1 MGRTIAGLA
10 VLLGALSPLACGG
23 ATPSLSGTR
32 ESGQSALMDDTLAGQ
47 NCKPEN
53 HTRPFII
60 EWDATD
66 MARFEQFANNDVV
79 VVRYHGC
86 KLEVLDRC
94 RDDAASGRLGAYK
107 PVEWTSGSLESM
119 DIATS
124 AELAAELPLGVAT
137 LGGRV
142 SAGEKFHMEYFVAGT
157 RSATRSDVFVED
169 LQKLPGCEGAT
180 HFVYNY
186 NLGAFALGS
195 VQDFSTEANVSLYGF
210 GADGAASKSSKAD
223 KKGGELA
230 ACKSD
235 TLNEI
240 QGCKAPIRLTLRSIK
255 GGADP
260 DMRTADTDESLN
272 AAGKVGARVD
282 ESEAAR
288 GYRQSAEVKMNA
300 GDGKG
305 CLEDLDKHDKANP
318 KHQSTDPKSGQIADW
333 RGQCL
338 MLSGKCKLG
347 KEVSAK
353 AIQAVRG
360 DTVSLDK
367 INQIVDVYAGQ
378 KCRGGDTDAK
388 TRVMGAL
395 DLLSRSYGEKLDPKQ
410 CREAYNTVKKEGP
423 KVKDPNSDQL
433 RLRDPTGNLGVNGAM
448 CMAMAGDCK
457 QSFELLSDSPDP
469 RWHKD
474 NMVNM
479 FDAVIGT
486 SVPSCKGKAK

>member
-1 MGRTIAGLA
+1 MTRTMAGWLV
-10 VLLGALSPLACGG
+10 VLGLLSPLACGG

-32 ESGQSALMDDTLAGQ
+32 ESGQSGLMDDTLAGQ

-53 HTRPFII
+53 HLRPFII

-79 VVRYHGC
+79 VVRYEGC

-107 PVEWTSGSLESM
+107 PVEWTSGSLEAI
-119 DIATS
+119 DIATN

-169 LQKLPGCEGAT
+169 LKKLPGCEGAT

-223 KKGGELA
+223 KQGGELG

-240 QGCKAPIRLTLRSIK
+240 QGCKAPIRLTLRPIK
-255 GGADP
+255 AGADP
-260 DMRTADTDESLN
+260 EMRHADTDESLN
-272 AAGKVGARVD
+272 AAGKVGARID
-282 ESEAAR
+282 ESEAAAK
-288 GYRQSAEVKMNA
+288 YLDSAEVKMNQ

-305 CLEDLDKHDKANP
+305 CLDDLDKHDRANP
-318 KHQSTDPKSGQIADW
+318 KHPSTDPKSGKIADW

-338 MLSGKCKLG
+338 MLTGKCKLG

-353 AIQAVRG
+353 AIQAVKG
-360 DTVSLDK
+360 DSISLDK
-367 INQIVDVYAGQ
+367 INQIVEVYAGQ

-388 TRVMGAL
+388 TRVRGAL
-395 DLLSRSYGEKLDPKQ
+395 DLLARGYGEKLDPKQ
-410 CREAYNTVKKEGP
+410 CRDAYDTIKREGA
-423 KVKDPNSDQL
+423 KAKDPNADDQ
-433 RLRDPTGNLGVNGAM
+433 RMHDPSKGVGVHGAI
-448 CMAMAGDCK
+448 CSAMAGDCK
-457 QSFELLSDSPDP
+457 QAFELLSDSPDP
-469 RWHKD
+469 RWKKEQLGT
-474 NMVNM
+474 MY
-479 FDAVIGT
+479 DAIVG
-486 SVPSCKGKAK
+486 SVVPRCKGKGQ